1 MKAHYDVVVIG
12 SGFGGA
18 ITACRLA
25 QAGLQVCV
33 LEKGAHWN
41 NTDFPRGSAE
51 VADHAIWNERGG
63 KGKPPKG
70 FIEYVSFRRMDVV
83 QGVGVGGGSLHYFN
97 VHIQPP
103 AAIFENGRWPEAI
116 RLGSL
121 QRHYAR
127 ASQMLAA
134 RPLQANDSPRG
145 LPLRTT
151 VFMEAVRDA
160 GHVPEL
166 VPICVQADPDGA
178 ASVAGVPLGGC
189 DHCGNCLLGCHV
201 HAKNTLDLNYLE
213 LARQQ
218 GTEIHAGHKVTCI
231 EPLEQGYRV
240 RFRGVESDVPGSVTA
255 ERVIVAAGTLGSN
268 ELLLRCR
275 DQFHT
280 LPRLSPALGTR
291 FSGNGDFLFAG
302 AVFDDKT
309 VEPGRGPGITAGV
322 GFREGDDHVYIEDL
336 GYPDPF
342 IWYFDSRFRTPRGVA
357 LRMRQIVRYVK
368 DSLGA
373 RVKFELDELLQTGW
387 LPRFLPYLGMGTD
400 AADGRLYLDHSGEL
414 ELQWRNRNSDRMYK
428 LLIRR
433 MREISEAAGAR
444 FINSFLWEL
453 PLLRLPLRKTLTA
466 HPLGGCVM
474 ADTPQQGVVNDRGE
488 VWGYPGLYVAD
499 GSIVPSALSVNPTA
513 TISALAER
521 VAEGICKQL
530 DAQPS
535 VEEDEPLAEAS
546 SAETSPSRRRATT
559 S

>member
-1 MKAHYDVVVIG
+1 MKVHYDAVVIG

-25 QAGLQVCV
+25 QAGQEVCV
-33 LEKGAHWN
+33 LEKGAHWQ

-51 VADHAIWNERGG
+51 VADHAIWNEHGG

-70 FIEYVSFRRMDVV
+70 FIEYVSFRHMDVV

-103 AAIFENGRWPEAI
+103 AAIFENGAWPKAV
-116 RLGSL
+116 RLSSL

-127 ASQMLAA
+127 ASAVLAA
-134 RPLQANDSPRG
+134 KPLAANDSPRG
-145 LPLRTT
+145 LPRRTT
-151 VFMEAVRDA
+151 VFLDAVRAA
-160 GHVPEL
+160 GQVPEM
-166 VPICVQADPDGA
+166 VPICVQTDLDGA

-213 LARQQ
+213 LARQA
-218 GTEIHAGHKVTCI
+218 GAEIHAGHKVSCI
-231 EPLEQGYRV
+231 EPLGEGYRV
-240 RFRGVESDVPGSVTA
+240 RFRRVETDEPGSVTA
-255 ERVIVAAGTLGSN
+255 TRVIVAAGTLGSN

-280 LPRLSPALGTR
+280 LPHLSPALGTR

-302 AVFDDKT
+302 AVFDDKV

-342 IWYFDSRFRTPRGVA
+342 IWYFDSRFRTPKGVT
-357 LRMRQIVRYVK
+357 MRLHQIVRYVK

-373 RVKFELDELLQTGW
+373 RAKFELDELLQTGW

-414 ELQWRNRNSDRMYK
+414 ELHWDNRNSAGMYK
-428 LLIRR
+428 LLIQR
-433 MREISEAAGAR
+433 MREISKAAGAR
-444 FINSFLWEL
+444 FVNSFLWEM
-453 PLLRLPLRKTLTA
+453 PLLHVPLRKTLTA

-474 ADTPQQGVVNDRGE
+474 ADTPQNGVVNDLGE

-499 GSIVPSALSVNPTA
+499 GSIVPSALAVNPTA

-521 VAEGICKQL
+521 VAEGICSRL
-530 DAQPS
+530 EGR
-535 VEEDEPLAEAS
+535 VLAEEQPVAEAPP
-546 SAETSPSRRRATT
+546 SARPRSRKRTATS
-559 S
+559 